1 MYQSRVSSSN
11 AHLIQRKNASLYLH
25 LRKMPS
31 LFPFQEV
38 SPIRSNPEA
47 FVLKLRLTLECIDMP
62 ELPPVCTRANRLCS
76 SAPSTESLSFS
87 GPARFYRAATSVRCV
102 AHHTMRGKY
111 WCAKLSE

>member
-1 MYQSRVSSSN
+1 MHTPHPKAKMHHS
-11 AHLIQRKNASLYLH
+11 IYLH

-38 SPIRSNPEA
+38 SPLRSNPEA
-47 FVLKLRLTLECIDMP
+47 FDLKLRLTLECIDMP

-87 GPARFYRAATSVRCV
+87 GPARFYRAATSVLCV